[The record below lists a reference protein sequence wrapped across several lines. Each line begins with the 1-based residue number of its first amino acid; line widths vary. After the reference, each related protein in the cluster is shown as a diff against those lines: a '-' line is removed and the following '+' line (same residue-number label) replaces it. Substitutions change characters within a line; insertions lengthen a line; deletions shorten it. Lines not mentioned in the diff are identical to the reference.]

1 MPEETKSATAW
12 RTLFDA
18 HDVVK
23 RVELNGFV
31 DLTADQLR
39 VVREPRLLTKIDHAA
54 HLPGVFADN
63 GLGILTLSGS
73 SWRIGNFTTFQKL
86 TEWAPP
92 TSHVKNVS
100 IPSWLES
107 LSLDLITGEGAAMNA
122 ADACGVLE
130 HFCGQDL
137 VSTITG
143 KGGSGDF
150 DFVIGPTHARYNI
163 SVRGAQIEVDGGYE
177 GKDSLC
183 LFEAKRYICTDFNVR
198 QLYYPMRAWSQRVR
212 KPVRTMF
219 FTFANNVFDLHEYGF
234 IDPSD
239 LSSIQLLRHER
250 YLLSSAS
257 VDLDA
262 LRKCA
267 TAHQDQH
274 GLPMHARASAASIP
288 CPQADDLE
296 RVIDLTAFL
305 AEEPSSKEDIAARYP
320 IVPRQV
326 DYYLNAARYL
336 GLVDELGTD
345 SDDAALFGASSLAL
359 KTLRQPNHI
368 RVSRIAEI
376 VLQYGPLSSLYSEWR
391 STGAFPSRSDVI
403 EKFRRSP
410 ASSQL
415 SEVTLIRRSTTI
427 RMWLKWI
434 CKLGP
439 VSVVDDGVDS
449 EPE

>member
-1 MPEETKSATAW
+1 MPEETKSARAW
-12 RTLFDA
+12 RTLFDT

-23 RVELNGFV
+23 QVELKGFA

-54 HLPGVFADN
+54 HLPAVFADN
-63 GLGILTLSGS
+63 DLGILTLSGS
-73 SWRIGNFTTFQKL
+73 SWRIGKFNTFQKL

-92 TSHVKNVS
+92 TAHVMRVS
-100 IPSWLES
+100 VPAWLES
-107 LSLDLITGEGAAMNA
+107 LSQDLITGEGAAMNA

-130 HFCGQDL
+130 SFCGQKL

-150 DFVIGPTHARYNI
+150 DFVIGPTPARYNI

-177 GKDSLC
+177 GEDSLC
-183 LFEAKRYICTDFNVR
+183 LFEAKKHICADFNVR

-219 FTFANNVFDLHEYGF
+219 FTFANNVFDLHEFGF
-234 IDPSD
+234 VDSGD
-239 LSSIQLLRHER
+239 FSSIQLLRHER

-262 LRKCA
+262 LRQYA
-267 TAHQDQH
+267 TTHQDRH
-274 GLPMHARASAASIP
+274 GAVMHARASATSIP

-305 AEEPSSKEDIAARYP
+305 AEEPSSKEDIEARYP

-336 GLVDELGTD
+336 GLVDEFGTD
-345 SDDAALFGASSLAL
+345 SDDAALFGASSLAIEI
-359 KTLRQPNHI
+359 LRQPNHI
-368 RVSRIAEI
+368 RLLRFAEV

-391 STGAFPSRSDVI
+391 ANGVFPPKSDVI
-403 EKFRRSP
+403 ERFRESP

-434 CKLGP
+434 CELGP
-439 VSVVDDGVDS
+439 VGLPPPEV
-449 EPE
+449 EPEPD